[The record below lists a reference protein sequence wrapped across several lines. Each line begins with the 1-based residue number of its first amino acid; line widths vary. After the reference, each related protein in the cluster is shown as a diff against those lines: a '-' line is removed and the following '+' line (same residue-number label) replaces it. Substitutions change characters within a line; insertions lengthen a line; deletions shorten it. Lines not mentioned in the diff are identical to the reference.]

1 MLDPAAPRSE
11 LKALTSLRGLAAM
24 AVVLQH
30 FSATAQLNT
39 QAWIPSLVPHGYMAV
54 DFFFVLSGFIM
65 SYTYLAGFQAIGM
78 RAYLP
83 FLWKRVA
90 RIFPLG
96 LAVTASILCAGAI
109 AGLFGLEWLFLKV
122 TAPGGLSA
130 MVLVNVLHLQGFL
143 PEYNLNDPSW
153 SVSVELGAYLLFPLL
168 IALMFRALVVV
179 TAVWTGLGVAFLI
192 GMSRLDPAGGLAVR
206 WAPLDFG
213 RCVVE
218 FGFGMLVYRAY
229 RRPSWLHAVAADRWT
244 WGFAAAACAA
254 LMLRNDLLA
263 VLFFPPLVLAF
274 ALNKGQAGRALS
286 HPVLHYIGVI
296 SFSIYLVHHMFRVP
310 LFWAVRQW
318 HPAPLSAATALG
330 SALVGSLLVLPVA
343 ALAYRAVERPGRDA
357 MNGALRRINPRLLR
371 SPPVRPAD

>member
-1 MLDPAAPRSE
+1 
-11 LKALTSLRGLAAM
+11 M

-83 FLWKRVA
+83 FMWKRVA

-109 AGLFGLEWLFLKV
+109 AGLFGLASLFVRVK
-122 TAPGGLSA
+122 TAGGLP
-130 MVLVNVLHLQGFL
+130 VVILVNALHLQGFL
-143 PEYNLNDPSW
+143 PDYSLNDPSW

-168 IALMFRALVVV
+168 IAVTFRAPLAV
-179 TAVWTGLGVAFLI
+179 TIAWNALGLAFLI

-206 WAPLDFG
+206 WVPLDFG

-218 FGFGMLVYRAY
+218 FGFGMLAYRIH
-229 RRPSWLHAVAADRWT
+229 RRPSRLHALGGDGWT
-244 WGFAAAACAA
+244 WGLAAATAAA
-254 LMLRNDLLA
+254 LVLRNDMLIVLL
-263 VLFFPPLVLAF
+263 FPPLVLAY
-274 ALNKGQAGRALS
+274 ALNRGQAGRAMS
-286 HPVLHYIGVI
+286 HRVPHYIGAI
-296 SFSIYLVHHMFRVP
+296 SFSIYLVHNMFRIP
-310 LFWAVRQW
+310 LFWAARQW
-318 HPAPLSAATALG
+318 HPDPLSAAAALG
-330 SALVGSLLVLPVA
+330 LAVVGSILVLPFA
-343 ALAYRAVERPGRDA
+343 ALAYRAIERPGRDA
-357 MNGALRRINPRLLR
+357 VNGLLRRVSPRRL
-371 SPPVRPAD
+371 PPTKRPGK